1 MYLASLIDGYTR
13 YVIHYELRSSMDALD
28 IEIMMERARLKYP
41 GESPILITDNGPHFI
56 AKELKVY
63 LNDMGITHRRTRY
76 HYPQSNGKVE
86 RFYQTCKNEFVRRA
100 SFLSLNDL
108 EKQLAHYIEIYNYKR
123 LHSSLGYITP
133 YDMLM
138 GCQNQIFKERRTKL
152 ERARKE
158 RKRQRAA
165 KAA

>member
-1 MYLASLIDGYTR
+1 
-13 YVIHYELRSSMDALD
+13 MDALD

-63 LNDMGITHRRTRY
+63 LNDIGITHRRTRY

-86 RFYQTCKNEFVRRA
+86 RFYQTCKNEFVRRT
-100 SFLSLNDL
+100 SFLSLDDL
-108 EKQLAHYIEIYNYKR
+108 EKKLATYIEIYNNKR

-133 YDMLM
+133 HNMLL
-138 GCQNQIFKERRTKL
+138 GRRDEIFKERRRKL
-152 ERARKE
+152 ERAKQE
-158 RKRQRAA
+158 RIKQRTK